1 MGYTHY
7 WSVPLSHRDYAT
19 AWPTL
24 IDDTRRIIGAVR
36 ATGVVIAGP
45 DGYRR
50 PVLDPAA
57 GIEFNGDATTDLD
70 YEAFVLQPPSL
81 RPGYT
86 RAFCKTGR
94 RPYDLAVAAVLLRAR
109 LLLPDVFLIRSDG
122 SWDGEWAH
130 GVLPGIPGAGHAVA
144 PRQLVADLFGPVPQR
159 SPFHPTTLPY
169 GEG

>member
-7 WSVPLSHRDYAT
+7 WSVQRSHPDYAT
-19 AWPTL
+19 AWLTI
-24 IDDTRRIIGAVR
+24 IDDTRRIIDAVR

-50 PVLDPAA
+50 PVLDPAE
-57 GIEFNGDATTDLD
+57 GIAFNGDATTDLD
-70 YEAFVLQPPSL
+70 YEALVLRPPSL
-81 RPGYT
+81 ALGYT

-122 SWDGEWAH
+122 GWDGEWAH
-130 GVLPGIPGAGHAVA
+130 GVLPGVPGAGTTVA
-144 PRQLVADLFGPVPQR
+144 PRQLVAALFGPVPPA
-159 SPFHPTTLPY
+159 SPLHPTSLPY
-169 GEG
+169 GKG